1 MTKWRDKDKLLA
13 KVYIEL
19 HYKMRVIESA
29 KIPCFI
35 ALILISN
42 LFLLRLQCSPPWG
55 NLSNVWQ
62 LVYVHREARDGPL
75 TLGMLFKVSINF
87 KISKSGNL
95 LSASIII

>member
-1 MTKWRDKDKLLA
+1 
-13 KVYIEL
+13 
-19 HYKMRVIESA
+19 MRVIESA

-42 LFLLRLQCSPPWG
+42 LFLLRLQCSPPWR

-75 TLGMLFKVSINF
+75 SFHIGHAFQSFHKLEVRKSVEERAPLLFE
-87 KISKSGNL
+87 NL
-95 LSASIII
+95 